1 VCVSARID
9 RAGGGQSDGTTR
21 DQARS
26 LFCRTESAGYRD
38 NVALG
43 HAPAFAQSV
52 GLSTDSSAAPADLT
66 RLDYPLER
74 TVKRVAA
81 SAPIKIIAIG
91 SSSTAG
97 APARAP
103 RPRPIRA
110 TF

>member
-1 VCVSARID
+1 VTKRGRFFAEQKALVIATI
-9 RAGGGQSDGTTR
+9 
-21 DQARS
+21 
-26 LFCRTESAGYRD
+26 
-38 NVALG
+38 VALG